1 MTFKTLGAIA
11 GLLTVCAA
19 VQPLTATTAS
29 ADASF
34 PNKPIRLLVTNP
46 PGGPNDVLA
55 RIVADHVYK
64 SLGQPVVV
72 ENKPGGN
79 GNLAAETAA
88 KAPADGYTLLLGGAS
103 VLATNQ
109 FLYKKLNYDQSKDF
123 TAVAFAGRAPLVL
136 TVPASLGPKTMAEFI
151 AFAKSKKPGL
161 NHGTP
166 GVGTTPHLAAELL
179 KLTAGFD
186 SQMIPYRGT
195 AAISDAMQKNEI
207 DFSFEAINSAKPQHQ
222 AGKVRALAVSSSD
235 PWPLFPGIPGM
246 KEVGYP
252 NIDVYAW
259 FAIVAPAGTPKDI
272 VDKLGKEITT
282 GMNSPESVQRLETV
296 GMRPLS
302 LTPAQ
307 TAEFIGEET
316 ARWRKIIT
324 DAKIQPAE

>member
-1 MTFKTLGAIA
+1 MMFKALRAIA
-11 GLLTVCAA
+11 GLLTFCAA
-19 VQPLTATTAS
+19 AQPLSSTTAR
-29 ADASF
+29 ADATF

-55 RIVADHVYK
+55 RIMADHLYK

-88 KAPADGYTLLLGGAS
+88 KAAPDGYTLLLGGAS
-103 VLATNQ
+103 VLATNRY
-109 FLYKKLNYDQSKDF
+109 LYKKLNYDQERDF
-123 TAVAFAGRAPLVL
+123 TPVAFLGRAPLVL
-136 TVPASLGPKTMAEFI
+136 TVPANASPKTVAEFV
-151 AFAKSKKPGL
+151 ALAKSKKPSM

-166 GVGTTPHLAAELL
+166 GVGTTPHLSAELL

-195 AAISDAMQKNEI
+195 AAIADAMQKNEI

-222 AGKVRALAVSSSD
+222 AGKVRALVVSSSD

-259 FAIVAPAGTPKDI
+259 FAIVAPAGTPKEI
-272 VDKLGKEITT
+272 VDKLGQEITT
-282 GMNSPESVQRLETV
+282 AMNSPEGEKRLETV
-296 GMRPLS
+296 GMRPLPM
-302 LTPAQ
+302 TPAQ
-307 TAEFIGEET
+307 TGAFINEE
-316 ARWRKIIT
+316 AKRWRATIT
-324 DAKIQPAE
+324 EAKIQPAE